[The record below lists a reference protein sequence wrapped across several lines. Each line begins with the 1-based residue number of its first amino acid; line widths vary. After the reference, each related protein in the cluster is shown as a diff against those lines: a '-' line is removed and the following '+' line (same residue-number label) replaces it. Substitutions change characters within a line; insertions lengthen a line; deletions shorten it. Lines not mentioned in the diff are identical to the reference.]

1 MTRLGG
7 AGCFQVIESIFKCG
21 GPFKRVAL
29 SPLSM
34 NFMTVE
40 KKNAFNAFLG
50 SHVPHSGALPPRKS
64 TNKVS
69 RGKEKSLAMRDRPHY
84 FATRIRAM
92 DHITTEEK

>member
-7 AGCFQVIESIFKCG
+7 AGCFQVIESILIAVFL
-21 GPFKRVAL
+21 FERVAL

-34 NFMTVE
+34 NCMTVE

-64 TNKVS
+64 RNKVS

-84 FATRIRAM
+84 FATRNRAM
-92 DHITTEEK
+92 DHIKTV